1 MAGKKATKRTIE
13 LIDLNNESFHSNFVQ
28 TLATF
33 KKPLVAHVNGLITG
47 LGARILPLFDVV
59 WANSDATFNVK
70 GSDGSAAEIIE
81 GTAVISVT
89 DKIHYN
95 AVSVLIQPSKME

>member
-1 MAGKKATKRTIE
+1 M
-13 LIDLNNESFHSNFVQ
+13 
-28 TLATF
+28 ATF
-33 KKPLVAHVNGLITG
+33 KKPLVAYVNGLVNG

-59 WANSDATFNVK
+59 WANDDATFNVK
-70 GSDGSAAEIIE
+70 GGLGSGEIVE

-95 AVSVLIQPSKME
+95 AVSSKFDSRLNCLPCIRKSLTVCIRLI